1 MNKLIVY
8 IVCIVALTNA
18 NKRLPKKSV
27 HLLEHDRLDDQWS
40 EFKLKFNKTYNNLV
54 HESYR

>member
-8 IVCIVALTNA
+8 IVFIVALTNA

-27 HLLEHDRLDDQWS
+27 HLLDHSRLDDQWS
-40 EFKLKFNKTYNNLV
+40 EFKLKFNRTYNKLI